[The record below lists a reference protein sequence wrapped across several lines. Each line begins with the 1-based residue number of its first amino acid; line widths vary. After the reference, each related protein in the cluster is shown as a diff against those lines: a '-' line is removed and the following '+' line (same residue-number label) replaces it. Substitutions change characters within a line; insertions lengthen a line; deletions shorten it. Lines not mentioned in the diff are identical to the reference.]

1 MTRRLC
7 RRGTLFAFQKE
18 VKEAKEVNEVKGRNA
33 RIAACGAAA
42 CFRFLYLLYFLY
54 VLYLTPLITGWPRQC
69 VDERAGTR
77 RVVPHL
83 KRGVEVEDVACSD
96 AAACTVDREHRVA
109 IDFVEVDIFEHG
121 ASPVREVEEIHA
133 GLVRVHAGLDG
144 NPAHRFAA
152 AEKQIEIVAAAV
164 AAFLD
169 DLANGDAE

>member
-54 VLYLTPLITGWPRQC
+54 VLYLTPLITGWPRQS

-83 KRGVEVEDVACSD
+83 KRGVEVEDVACGD
-96 AAACTVDREHRVA
+96 ATARAVDRKHRVA
-109 IDFVEVDIFEHG
+109 IDFVEVDVFEHG
-121 ASPVREVEEIHA
+121 ASPVREVEKIDA
-133 GLVRVHAGLDG
+133 RLVGVHAGLDRD
-144 NPAHRFAA
+144 PAHRLSP
-152 AEKQIEIVAAAV
+152 AEKQIEVVAV
-164 AAFLD
+164 GPAAFLD
-169 DLANGDAE
+169 DLRNGD

>member
-83 KRGVEVEDVACSD
+83 KRGVEVEDVTGCN
-96 AAACTVDREHRVA
+96 AAAGAVDRKHRVA
-109 IDFVEVDIFEHG
+109 IDFVEVDVFEDG
-121 ASPVREVEEIHA
+121 APPVREVEKIHA
-133 GLVRVHAGLDG
+133 RLVGIHAGLDG
-144 NPAHRFAA
+144 NAAHRFAA
-152 AEKQIEIVAAAV
+152 AEEQIEIVAAAL
-164 AAFLD
+164 AAFFNN
-169 DLANGDAE
+169 LA